1 MSNTAFSTIASN
13 PLLAQPITSGP
24 IYVRSDNAADSTT
37 LAIYG
42 TISASPGSQ
51 TLTLAGK
58 VEVNSTSSFSALTQA
73 ILGVGQAGT
82 ISGYSA
88 GTAAAGDITG
98 LTNPSDG
105 ATLTIGL
112 TGFTRA
118 YRFKN
123 TLAAAYDVKIG
134 ATIQD
139 TMANFTAAINASGTP
154 GTEYYTGTLANPY
167 LSATVSTSVVT
178 LTDRIPCN
186 RQLVWTFTE
195 SASNFAKRIPRD
207 GADGIELFTFSPSV
221 LTAADRLIFST
232 EDATLGTLPALMRG
246 VSSAVSINGGTSM
259 FRYYTSNAITVRFQ
273 SSTDNQNWHTT
284 SEGDLTLSTA
294 AWTTIVF
301 AQIHDLL
308 RMVIVTNAN
317 TTDTVFDA
325 RVVY

>member
-13 PLLAQPITSGP
+13 PILAQPVVDGP
-24 IYVRSDNAADSTT
+24 IYIRSDNAADATT

-42 TISASPGSQ
+42 TISAAPGSQ

-73 ILGVGQAGT
+73 ILGVGEAGT
-82 ISGYSA
+82 VSGYAA
-88 GTAAAGDITG
+88 GTAAVGDITG

-134 ATIQD
+134 ATVQD
-139 TMANFTAAINASGTP
+139 TMSNFSKAINASGTP
-154 GTEYYTGTLANPY
+154 GTEYYAGTLINSY

-186 RQLVWTFTE
+186 RQLAWTFTE
-195 SASNFAKRIPRD
+195 SASNFAKRVPSD
-207 GADGIELFTFSPSV
+207 GADGIQLFTFSPSV
-221 LTAADRLIFST
+221 LTAANKLTFST
-232 EDATLGTLPALMRG
+232 EDTVATTLPALMRG

-259 FRYYTSNAITVRFQ
+259 FRYYTDHAITVRFQ

-284 SEGDLTLSTA
+284 SEGDITLSTS
-294 AWTTIVF
+294 AWTTVVF
-301 AQIHDLL
+301 AQIHDFL
-308 RMVIVTNAN
+308 RMVIVTNSN
-317 TTDTVFDA
+317 TTDTIFDA